1 MSSPKRSAKK
11 PLKGS
16 AADHPT
22 DIRWR
27 MALESAGDG
36 MWNWDVKSDQV
47 QYSDQWK
54 KMLGYQPHEIRD
66 EFTEWRT
73 RVHPDDLA
81 GVMEQVRAHLA
92 RRSEAYSVEFRMRC
106 KDGSWKWILA
116 RGMVTGR
123 DAQGNPLHVIGTH
136 TDTSAWRL
144 AQQRESGVL
153 RLILQGTPKGQVFD
167 TIVHGVEATRP
178 GLVCCLLLKDEKNA
192 GWRVAAGP
200 NLPRAYR
207 KVLDGMKST
216 PAGALGRVL
225 HAGRRV
231 VTREIA
237 KAAAW
242 RPHHEACANAG
253 LASCWTEPVRSGDG
267 TLLGSLACF
276 HRFAHVP
283 GAAETAAVEAAAQFV
298 ALTIDHYQAL
308 SSLRRNEERYSMAI
322 QGSRDGLWDW
332 NLRTDDLYV
341 SQRYK
346 EMLGYKD
353 GELPSSR
360 KAAFLS
366 RLHPEDL
373 ERVEKVHEA
382 HFKRHKPYEVDFR
395 LRTKSGS
402 YKWFTAR
409 GKARRDSQGRPT
421 QMTGT
426 ISDIDDRKR
435 AEENL
440 IQSQRFNQ
448 TVLDQTTALILVM
461 DATGRF
467 THVNKAFVSLLGY
480 PLKKLIGR
488 NPWEVGLLDPEEVP
502 RSMER
507 FQNILLGQKS
517 TATML
522 RAHARDGRILHVE
535 IRSTLLRHPDGTVDK
550 VIITGSDITERRRLE
565 QEVIRVAEEE
575 QATIGHNLH
584 DGVGQTLTGIY
595 SLVQMLESGLQG
607 DSKQSA
613 SRISELIQQAI
624 AEVRR
629 MSHGLSPLSV
639 RHRGLHGGL
648 RLLAETIS
656 KDFRVRTLC
665 EIDAEVRLHNHE
677 HEANLYRIAQE
688 AVNNALHHGKPALIQ
703 IKLMRTSHTHAVL
716 SIKDDGGGF
725 RKKEFAA
732 GNGIGLRVMGYR
744 ASLIGGE
751 LKIDSRPRRGV
762 TITCRFP
769 CPPSSTA

>member
-1 MSSPKRSAKK
+1 MSSQKRSAKK
-11 PLKGS
+11 PPKGS

-22 DIRWR
+22 DMRWR
-27 MALESAGDG
+27 MAVESAGDG
-36 MWNWDVKSDQV
+36 MWDWDVKNDRV

-54 KMLGYQPHEIRD
+54 KMLGYEPHEISD
-66 EFTEWRT
+66 DFAEWRT
-73 RVHPDDLA
+73 RVHPDDLP

-92 RRSEAYSVEFRMRC
+92 RRTRAYSVEFRMRC

-123 DAQGNPLHVIGTH
+123 DAQGSPLHVIGTH
-136 TDTSAWRL
+136 TDTSAWRM
-144 AQQRESGVL
+144 AQQRESAVL
-153 RLILQGTPKGQVFD
+153 RLILQGTPKDQVFD
-167 TIVHGVEATRP
+167 TILHGVEATRP
-178 GLVCCLLLKDEKNA
+178 GLVCCLFLKDAKKD
-192 GWRVAAGP
+192 GWCLAAGP
-200 NLPRAYR
+200 SLPRAYR
-207 KVLDGMKST
+207 KTLDSIKST
-216 PAGALGRVL
+216 PTGALGRVL
-225 HAGRRV
+225 HAGKRV
-231 VTREIA
+231 ITREIA

-242 RPHHEACANAG
+242 SEHHDACSKAG
-253 LASCWTEPVRSGDG
+253 FVACWSEPVRGGDG

-283 GAAETAAVEAAAQFV
+283 GVAETSAVEAAAQFV

-332 NLRTDDLYV
+332 NIRTNEFYV
-341 SQRYK
+341 SARYK
-346 EMLGYKD
+346 EMLEYKNE
-353 GELPSSR
+353 ELPSNR
-360 KAAFLS
+360 EAAFLS
-366 RLHPEDL
+366 RLHPEDMK
-373 ERVEKVHEA
+373 RVDNVREA

-395 LRTKSGS
+395 LRTKSGA

-409 GKARRDSQGRPT
+409 GEARRDSRGRPV

-435 AEENL
+435 AEESL

-461 DATGRF
+461 DATGCF
-467 THVNKAFVSLLGY
+467 THVNKAVVKLLGH
-480 PLKKLIGR
+480 PLKKLIGS
-488 NPWEVGLLDPEEVP
+488 NPWETGLLDPEEIP
-502 RSMER
+502 RSMQQ
-507 FQNILLGQKS
+507 FQNILLGQES
-517 TATML
+517 PAVIL
-522 RAHARDGRILHVE
+522 RVHARDGRILLVE
-535 IRSTLLRHPDGTVDK
+535 IRSTLLRHPDGSVDK

-595 SLVQMLESGLQG
+595 SLVQMLESGLHG
-607 DSKQSA
+607 DAKQSA

-624 AEVRR
+624 GEVRR

-639 RHRGLHGGL
+639 RHRRLHGGL

-656 KDFRVRTLC
+656 TDFRVRTLC

-688 AVNNALHHGKPALIQ
+688 AVNNALHHGKPALIE
-703 IKLMRTSHTHAVL
+703 IKLQRTSRTHATL
-716 SIKDDGGGF
+716 SIKDNGGGF
-725 RKKEFAA
+725 RNKAFAA
-732 GNGIGLRVMGYR
+732 RNGIGLRVMGYR
-744 ASLIGGE
+744 ASLIGGD
-751 LKIDSRPRRGV
+751 LKIDSKPRRGV

-769 CPPSSTA
+769 CGPHAKN